1 MEVDSEVTTVT
12 AVTAVTTEP
21 ARVRVVVITG
31 APGAGKTETGRRLVR
46 RYRVPAAL
54 IDTDAVADVYP
65 WQADERLYAVLGRNL
80 RACLDSY
87 LEWGARVVVLSGVML
102 PGRTLDQF
110 ADLLADPRLEWVF
123 YGLRARPEQLA
134 ERILADTKVQEADG
148 RLSWSHLDEEVAAV
162 PGVRQVE
169 TGALTAAQVVDAIA
183 AAEAADLPPGTLTT
197 PAPAGAAAGT
207 TPGVTEGTPAAT
219 DSTPTDPR
227 PVTPVSAADA
237 RAACT
242 AALAG
247 AGFPPPVAEQA
258 AAELVAAETD
268 GQPSHGLLRVPEYV
282 AAVATGELVPTARPR
297 VHRTG
302 ERAVLVDGGRAPGV
316 LVRRLLTAEL
326 ARAAHGGPVVV
337 GLRNSGHLGRLAPLG
352 REVADQGLVLLGFV
366 NFCGAGRKV
375 APAGGTDG
383 RWATNPLLLACPA
396 PPGAPLVVDMSTSA
410 AAEGVVRA
418 ALLAGTEVPPGLLIG
433 TDGASVTDPRLLYTE
448 PPRAALAP
456 LGGVAGHKGH
466 ALAALVETLAGAV
479 AGAGHAAAPQGPG
492 NGGLF
497 VAFRVDALGRSGASV
512 GAAVGALE
520 QHLLAG
526 PRVDDERAPR
536 LPGRAV
542 RRTDAPDLLTPPTAL
557 WQRIRHLAS
566 TDPTKGIAP
575 CPTPC

>member
-1 MEVDSEVTTVT
+1 MSVLGGAEVGVGADADVK
-12 AVTAVTTEP
+12 TET
-21 ARVRVVVITG
+21 ARVRVVVLTG
-31 APGAGKTETGRRLVR
+31 APGAGKTEAGRRLVR
-46 RYRVPAAL
+46 RYQVPAAL

-123 YGLRARPEQLA
+123 YGLRARPEELA
-134 ERILADTKVQEADG
+134 ARILADTKVQEADG
-148 RLSWSHLDEEVAAV
+148 RLSWSHLDEEVATV
-162 PGVRQVE
+162 PGIRQLE
-169 TGALTAAQVVDAIA
+169 TGALTAAQVVDLIA
-183 AAEAADLPPGTLTT
+183 AAEAADLPPGALTATT
-197 PAPAGAAAGT
+197 PPGPLPVTPTGTTGTTENAAAG
-207 TPGVTEGTPAAT
+207 AR
-219 DSTPTDPR
+219 S
-227 PVTPVSAADA
+227 VTPVSAADA
-237 RAACT
+237 RSAC
-242 AALAG
+242 ADALG
-247 AGFPPPVAEQA
+247 RAGFPPPVAEQA

-282 AAVATGELVPTARPR
+282 AAVAAGELCPTARPR

-316 LVRRLLTAEL
+316 LVRRLLATEL
-326 ARAAHGGPVVV
+326 GRAAQGGPVVV
-337 GLRNSGHLGRLAPLG
+337 GLRDSGHLGRLAPLG
-352 REVADQGLVLLGFV
+352 REVAGQGLVLLGFV

-396 PPGAPLVVDMSTSA
+396 PPGAPLVLDMSTSA

-433 TDGASVTDPRLLYTE
+433 TDGAPVTDPRLLYTE

-456 LGGVAGHKGH
+456 LGGIAEHKGH

-497 VAFRVDALGRSGASV
+497 VAFRVDALGRSGA
-512 GAAVGALE
+512 AVGTAVSALE

-526 PRVDDERAPR
+526 PRLDDQRAPR

-542 RRTDAPDLLTPPTAL
+542 RPPHTPDLLTPPTAL
-557 WQRIRHLAS
+557 WQRIRQLAS
-566 TDPTKGIAP
+566 TDLTKGIAP
-575 CPTPC
+575 CPIPC